1 MAQTREIYNTLL
13 ISPGELKG
21 ESLINQNVEDKILS
35 NIVLTSQEIYL
46 SKIIGT
52 ALLRRLQTLVYNQ
65 VMNTGGDTPDTP
77 GLEIYKE
84 LLEQYVKPYI
94 KYSAMKAFLIE
105 NTYKLRN
112 AGVIKNYDT
121 NVMTNDLDTLKYLER
136 HFYTYVAEYEQRLSS
151 FICSNKEQ
159 LPEVTADVMPYADK
173 PQAGET
179 FSNSSGLWLGSKT
192 NKACGGCSH

>member
-13 ISPGELKG
+13 ISPSELKG

-52 ALLRRLQTLVYNQ
+52 ALLRRLQTLVYND
-65 VMNTGGDTPDTP
+65 VMGNGGDTPGTP

-121 NVMTNDLDTLKYLER
+121 NIQSTDLDTLKYLER
-136 HFYTYVAEYEQRLSS
+136 HFYSYVAEYEDRLSK
-151 FICSNKEQ
+151 FICANKEQ
-159 LPEVTADVMPYADK
+159 LPEVQADVMPYTDK
-173 PQAGET
+173 PQSGDT
-179 FSNSSGLWLGSKT
+179 FSNTSGLWLGSQRKT
-192 NKACGGCSH
+192 TCGGC

>member
-13 ISPGELKG
+13 ISPSELKG

-52 ALLRRLQTLVYNQ
+52 ALLRKLQTLVYNE
-65 VMNTGGDTPDTP
+65 VMDNGGDTPDTP

-121 NVMTNDLDTLKYLER
+121 NVMSTDLDTLKYLER
-136 HFYTYVAEYEQRLSS
+136 HFYSYVAEYEDRLSK
-151 FICSNKEQ
+151 FICANKEQ
-159 LPEVTADVMPYADK
+159 LPEVSADVMPYADK
-173 PQAGET
+173 PQSGET
-179 FSNSSGLWLGSKT
+179 FSNTSGLWLGSQRKT
-192 NKACGGCSH
+192 TCGGC